1 MAIRN
6 GVKLNIVDL
15 SEDRLN
21 KLKQR
26 LGEKNIRYIKS
37 TETSI
42 LEAVRE
48 SDLLI
53 GAVYLV
59 GESAPKVI
67 TRQMIKDMPSGGV
80 FVDISIDQGGC
91 GETSKPTTHD
101 QPTYLID
108 DVVHY
113 CVTNMPGS
121 VPVTSTFALNDATLP
136 YIRSLAKNGLEK
148 ALSQDPGFK
157 NGLNIQNG
165 MIIHKSV
172 RESLEI

>member
-1 MAIRN
+1 MLICCIKCYQLGFDDQFDLGTVTVVGAGTAGTQSISMAIRN

-67 TRQMIKDMPSGGV
+67 TRQMKNDMPSGGV
-80 FVDISIDQGGC
+80 LLEISI
-91 GETSKPTTHD
+91 
-101 QPTYLID
+101 LI
-108 DVVHY
+108 
-113 CVTNMPGS
+113 
-121 VPVTSTFALNDATLP
+121 
-136 YIRSLAKNGLEK
+136 
-148 ALSQDPGFK
+148 
-157 NGLNIQNG
+157 
-165 MIIHKSV
+165 IID
-172 RESLEI
+172 